1 MSKSTTGN
9 NTWRPDLK
17 KMAENGVKKLPLWF
31 DIDVQRTQ
39 TGLPVSQTQRRKE
52 ALGFN
57 AACHHCSW
65 RLGTERGGMT
75 LVIKDLEFDG
85 VTEEHQKIKYNGQ
98 QAPKGTMR
106 AMGEFALGRA
116 VLCCNHCHRARGN
129 DYEMWK
135 NQ

>member
-9 NTWRPDLK
+9 NWRPDLA

-39 TGLPVSQTQRRKE
+39 TGLPTSQTQRQKE

-85 VTEEHQKIKYNGQ
+85 VTEEHQKIKYNGK
-98 QAPKGTMR
+98 QAPKGTMQ
-106 AMGEFALGRA
+106 AMGEVAVGRS